1 MNMLYINIQKVKWHI
16 QHILV
21 ILLAIALFVITEISA
36 ESILGCKD
44 DRETIPFETC
54 KINEN
59 DLVKDSL
66 KSGTEI
72 KDGKKKP
79 LFLSEGGWKT
89 YIDDILVNP
98 GECNIPVI
106 DGQTMTN
113 KKFLKEFA
121 YNVPIVIR
129 DATDNSVFRALCQR
143 DRIIEDWGW
152 TTVKLSS
159 ANSYSYEKRDV
170 SMKHYCE
177 HMIKPQRK
185 DTLANETFYFF
196 GDNNIEEWESFFEN
210 YKLPPFNLPLHYPA
224 LSFGLAGPGTGVPFH
239 FHGPG
244 FAETIY
250 GRKRWF
256 LTPPDVKPEF
266 HPNKTTLQWFFDDYP
281 KIKEDIYIYECTL
294 KPGELIYFPDKWWHA
309 TLNID
314 TSVFIS
320 TFLSP

>member
-1 MNMLYINIQKVKWHI
+1 
-16 QHILV
+16 
-21 ILLAIALFVITEISA
+21 
-36 ESILGCKD
+36 
-44 DRETIPFETC
+44 
-54 KINEN
+54 
-59 DLVKDSL
+59 
-66 KSGTEI
+66 
-72 KDGKKKP
+72 
-79 LFLSEGGWKT
+79 
-89 YIDDILVNP
+89 
-98 GECNIPVI
+98 
-106 DGQTMTN
+106 MTN
-113 KKFLKEFA
+113 RKFLKEFA

-143 DRIIEDWGW
+143 DRLVEDWGW

-159 ANSYSYEKRDV
+159 ANSYSYDKRDV
-170 SMKHYCE
+170 SLNHYCA

-196 GDNNIEEWESFFEN
+196 GDNNMKEWESFFEN
-210 YKLPPFNLPLHYPA
+210 YKIPPFTLPLHYPA

-266 HPNKTTLQWFFDDYP
+266 HPNKTTLQWFVDDYP
-281 KIKEDIYIYECTL
+281 KIKENTYIYECTL